1 MADLRIVDAPVLL
14 QESITDDVKMP
25 TGGLGNY
32 AIRLGDL
39 VWYVVAKEDLA
50 SKSYVDT
57 SSKGVQDKV
66 NNHVANKNNP
76 HEVTKVQVGLGN
88 VDNTAD
94 IDKPVSNATKM
105 AIITATTDMA
115 TKTYVN
121 DRDGDLATL
130 TTTDKTS
137 LVKAINEVVSV
148 KANKDETAT
157 SLKNLADNKAD
168 KVSTY
173 TKKNVDDLLLEK
185 VSNASVF
192 TKDEIDSKFAGKAN
206 KSNTLSGYGIQ
217 DAYTKSDVDTR
228 IGSVSGGYF
237 KAFETLK
244 QLNDATGMVVGQ
256 VAKVMNDVNVNLNGD
271 YHYTDNGWVKGYDN
285 YDFLNSDTYKRQQA
299 YETIKPYINPPVDFN
314 NLTSVEKRVF
324 DFVKNIEVHSQTPVD
339 LSFAIIYSNSALTTL
354 NIGDGTNILPL
365 LNDFANVKTISDNG
379 KVKTIAFTMNTA
391 NKATVSGKITFD
403 YSPKSYSSFA
413 YNLSAVNPNLKLRTK
428 TVQLPTLTSNA
439 EVIKQRGLYE
449 LVAHGTGTLLQNSLY
464 MTFFV
469 DSPFI
474 LDSVSVEVVNLPSVQ
489 PSWIECTI
497 YPPDNGYG
505 TAERISSSDQIP
517 IYQKGTMRL
526 PLERKVM
533 QKGRYTIGFK
543 TNAPSA
549 FAINYGLGVFARGYD
564 ATNTPMPKNAPNL
577 SIMDKYGFFPSFA
590 LHEHKPIQQPVFPA
604 KWALEYKPELLMFYS
619 DGNTI
624 YYIFAEGLTGSKTIY
639 IATSTDGGNTI
650 TKYGVNITEQQ
661 YALFS
666 STMHGIVRYVND
678 TLVVYLAQGDG
689 RIVKGVLTQTSNSFT
704 DISPPNRST
713 NDLHSYAPLVIW
725 KGFLW
730 WGEYGNPE
738 APKIHKMDLGTEQWY
753 VSIQKPLSGAT
764 GARHVHFLYASP
776 YDKDVLWANWGDAS
790 NGGGQ
795 GLNKLTITDAKASP
809 SADNWV
815 QWSTGVHDDVKTTLP
830 YPTGLLEIYEPA
842 NGKIGSNEIVMI
854 GAGDQPPTH
863 LIVAKTKSELAGKA
877 LFYPLN
883 FKRESAPKTETCH
896 WLTIDDEKTIYYM
909 VVESNPQMSIYAS
922 PYPYTDTYQISK
934 YWQQALAGA
943 IYYAGG
949 YIHTRNYRFPK
960 IRFKNALDNADISK
974 VPHVADATTDSLLTR
989 FNELLQNLRGSGV
1002 MQYPTERSSDKNQS
1016 AWFDSNGKFE
1026 NFGQY

>member
-1 MADLRIVDAPVLL
+1 MRMADLRIVDAPVLL

-25 TGGLGNY
+25 TGGLGNFS
-32 AIRLGDL
+32 IRLGDI
-39 VWYVVAKEDLA
+39 VWYVVQKEQLA
-50 SKSYVDT
+50 NKNYVDL
-57 SSKGVQDKV
+57 SSKGVQDKLET
-66 NNHVANKNNP
+66 HVSAKDNP
-76 HEVTKVQVGLGN
+76 HQVTKAQVGLGN

-94 IDKPVSNATKM
+94 VDKPVSNAAKS
-105 AIITATTDMA
+105 AINAATAGLADKAYVDDEINSLLGDLKTGELVGSKVFATLVAMGLDTTLTDGA
-115 TKTYVN
+115 YAFVVN
-121 DRDGDLATL
+121 D
-130 TTTDKTS
+130 TDENNG
-137 LVKAINEVVSV
+137 LYQ
-148 KANKDETAT
+148 
-157 SLKNLADNKAD
+157 
-168 KVSTY
+168 KVAGAWVY
-173 TKKNVDDLLLEK
+173 Q
-185 VSNASVF
+185 
-192 TKDEIDSKFAGKAN
+192 KF
-206 KSNTLSGYGIQ
+206 NTLNLLTSE
-217 DAYTKSDVDTR
+217 
-228 IGSVSGGYF
+228 F
-237 KAFETLK
+237 NK
-244 QLNDATGMVVGQ
+244 QL
-256 VAKVMNDVNVNLNGD
+256 
-271 YHYTDNGWVKGYDN
+271 H
-285 YDFLNSDTYKRQQA
+285 A
-299 YETIKPYINPPVDFN
+299 YNAIKQYINPLVDFDS
-314 NLTSVEKRVF
+314 LTAIEKRVF
-324 DFVKNIEVHSQTPVD
+324 DFVKGIELHSQTPVD
-339 LSFAIIYSNSALTTL
+339 LSVIINYSNSALTTL
-354 NIGDGTNILPL
+354 NISDGTNIMPL
-365 LNDFANVKTISDNG
+365 LNDSGF
-379 KVKTIAFTMNTA
+379 VKTIADNGKIKTVAFTMNMP
-391 NKATVSGKITFD
+391 NKVVISGKITFD
-403 YSPKSYSSFA
+403 YSPKSYTSFA
-413 YNLSAVNPNLKLRTK
+413 YNISTANPNLKLRTK
-428 TVQLPTLTSNA
+428 VTTIPSLTSNA

-449 LVAHGTGTLLQNSLY
+449 LAAHGTGTLLQNSLY

-474 LDSVSVEVVNLPSVQ
+474 LDSVSVEVINTPNVQ

-505 TAERISSSDQIP
+505 TAECISSSDQIP

-533 QKGRYTIGFK
+533 QKGQYTIGFK
-543 TNAPSA
+543 TNAPTA

-564 ATNTPMPKNAPNL
+564 AANTPMPKNAPL
-577 SIMDKYGFFPSFA
+577 VSTMDKYGFFPAFA
-590 LHEHKPIQQPVFPA
+590 LHEHKTVQQPIFPA

-619 DGNTI
+619 DGNII

-639 IATSTDGGNTI
+639 IATSNDGGNTV

-666 STMHGIVRYVND
+666 TTIHGIVRYVNNA
-678 TLVVYLAQGDG
+678 LVVYLAQGDG
-689 RIVKGVLTQTSNSFT
+689 RIVKGVLTATSNSFT

-738 APKIHKMDLGTEQWY
+738 APKIHKMDLDTEQWY
-753 VSIQKPLSGAT
+753 VSIQKPLIGAT

-776 YDKDVLWANWGDAS
+776 YDANVLWANWGDAS

-795 GLNKLTITDAKASP
+795 GLNKLTITDAKASTNV
-809 SADNWV
+809 DNWV

-949 YIHTRNYRFPK
+949 YIHTRNHRFPK
-960 IRFKNALDNADISK
+960 IRFKNVLDNADISK
-974 VPHVADATTDSLLTR
+974 VPHVADATSDTLLAT
-989 FNELLQNLRGSGV
+989 FNELLQNLRGAGV
-1002 MQYPTERSSDKNQS
+1002 LQSPREVSNDKNQS
-1016 AWFDSNGKFE
+1016 AWYDSNGKFE

>member
-1 MADLRIVDAPVLL
+1 MANAVTMQQLIDASLDTDALETAINGADNQDVQTRLNKTYPTLAKAIKTIMQKAPINSTPFATKSALIAETTLADGSFAFVH
-14 QESITDDVKMP
+14 DDVTVENNGLYQKVAGAWVYQKFNP
-25 TGGLGNY
+25 LNFLTG
-32 AIRLGDL
+32 AF
-39 VWYVVAKEDLA
+39 
-50 SKSYVDT
+50 
-57 SSKGVQDKV
+57 
-66 NNHVANKNNP
+66 
-76 HEVTKVQVGLGN
+76 
-88 VDNTAD
+88 
-94 IDKPVSNATKM
+94 
-105 AIITATTDMA
+105 
-115 TKTYVN
+115 
-121 DRDGDLATL
+121 
-130 TTTDKTS
+130 
-137 LVKAINEVVSV
+137 
-148 KANKDETAT
+148 
-157 SLKNLADNKAD
+157 
-168 KVSTY
+168 Y
-173 TKKNVDDLLLEK
+173 T
-185 VSNASVF
+185 
-192 TKDEIDSKFAGKAN
+192 
-206 KSNTLSGYGIQ
+206 Q
-217 DAYTKSDVDTR
+217 
-228 IGSVSGGYF
+228 
-237 KAFETLK
+237 
-244 QLNDATGMVVGQ
+244 
-256 VAKVMNDVNVNLNGD
+256 
-271 YHYTDNGWVKGYDN
+271 
-285 YDFLNSDTYKRQQA
+285 QQA
-299 YETIKPYINPPVDFN
+299 YETIKSYVKPPLEFN
-314 NLTSVEKRVF
+314 NLTASEKRVF
-324 DFVKNIEVHSQTPVD
+324 DFVKDIEVHSQTPVD
-339 LSFAIIYSNSALTTL
+339 LFVDINYSNSTLTTL
-354 NIGDGTNILPL
+354 NIGDGTIILPL
-365 LNDFANVKTISDNG
+365 LNDFENVKTINDNG
-379 KVKTIAFTMNTA
+379 KIKTVAFTLYITA
-391 NKATVSGKITFD
+391 SKAMISGKITFD
-403 YSPKSYSSFA
+403 YSPKLYTTFA
-413 YNLSAVNPNLKLRTK
+413 YNISTANPNLKLRTK
-428 TVQLPTLTSNA
+428 VIQLPALTSNS

-449 LVAHGTGTLLQNSLY
+449 LAAHGTGTLLQNSLY

-497 YPPDNGYG
+497 YPPDDGYG

-533 QKGRYTIGFK
+533 QKGQYTIGFK

-564 ATNTPMPKNAPNL
+564 AANTPMPKNAPRVD
-577 SIMDKYGFFPSFA
+577 IMDKYGFFPSFA
-590 LHEHKPIQQPVFPA
+590 LHEHKRVQQPIFPA
-604 KWALEYKPELLMFYS
+604 KWALEYRPELQTIYS
-619 DGNTI
+619 DGSKI

-639 IATSTDGGNTI
+639 LATSNDGGNTI

-661 YALFS
+661 YALFN
-666 STMHGIVRYVND
+666 TTIHGIVRYVNND
-678 TLVVYLAQGDG
+678 LVVYLAQSDG
-689 RIVKGVLTQTSNSFT
+689 RIVKGVLTATSNSFT
-704 DISPPNRST
+704 DISPSNRST

-738 APKIHKMDLGTEQWY
+738 APKIHKMDLDTEQWY

-776 YDKDVLWANWGDAS
+776 YDKDVLWANWGDAT

-795 GLNKLTITDAKASP
+795 GLNKLTITDAKAST

-815 QWSTGVHDDVKTTLP
+815 QWSTGVHDDIKTTLP
-830 YPTGLLEIYEPA
+830 YPTGLLEIYEPID
-842 NGKIGSNEIVMI
+842 GKIGSNEIVMI

-934 YWQQALAGA
+934 YWQQAIAGA

-960 IRFKNALDNADISK
+960 IRFKNVLDNADISK
-974 VPHVADATTDSLLTR
+974 VPHIADATNDTLLAQ
-989 FNELLQNLRGSGV
+989 FNELLQNLRGAGV
-1002 MQYPTERSSDKNQS
+1002 MQYSAERSSDKNQS
-1016 AWFDSNGKFE
+1016 AWHDSNGKFE

>member
-1 MADLRIVDAPVLL
+1 MADNPLTLEKMLRGSQNLDVWDAATNGN
-14 QESITDDVKMP
+14 ENTDWTNLVGDKGP
-25 TGGLGNY
+25 SLKK
-32 AIRLGDL
+32 AIKLIMQK
-39 VWYVVAKEDLA
+39 APIN
-50 SKSYVDT
+50 ST
-57 SSKGVQDKV
+57 
-66 NNHVANKNNP
+66 P
-76 HEVTKVQVGLGN
+76 F
-88 VDNTAD
+88 
-94 IDKPVSNATKM
+94 
-105 AIITATTDMA
+105 A
-115 TKTYVN
+115 TKTA
-121 DRDGDLATL
+121 L
-130 TTTDKTS
+130 
-137 LVKAINEVVSV
+137 
-148 KANKDETAT
+148 
-157 SLKNLADNKAD
+157 LADTTLNDGAFAFVHND
-168 KVSTY
+168 ALDENNGLYQKVSGAWVY
-173 TKKNVDDLLLEK
+173 QKHNQISVL
-185 VSNASVF
+185 AS
-192 TKDEIDSKFAGKAN
+192 A
-206 KSNTLSGYGIQ
+206 
-217 DAYTKSDVDTR
+217 
-228 IGSVSGGYF
+228 
-237 KAFETLK
+237 
-244 QLNDATGMVVGQ
+244 
-256 VAKVMNDVNVNLNGD
+256 
-271 YHYTDNGWVKGYDN
+271 
-285 YDFLNSDTYKRQQA
+285 TYKQQQA
-299 YETIKPYINPPVDFN
+299 YEAIKQYINPPVDFDS
-314 NLTSVEKRVF
+314 LTATEKRVF
-324 DFVKNIEVHSQTPVD
+324 DFVKDIELHSQTPVD
-339 LSFAIIYSNSALTTL
+339 LSIAINYSNSTLTNL
-354 NIGDGTNILPL
+354 NITDNTNILQL
-365 LNDFANVKTISDNG
+365 LNDFGYVKTISDNG
-379 KVKTIAFTMNTA
+379 KIKTVVFTLYISSS
-391 NKATVSGKITFD
+391 KAVVSGKITFD
-403 YSPKSYSSFA
+403 YSPKVYNTFA
-413 YNLSAVNPNLKLRTK
+413 YNISTTNPNLKLRTK
-428 TVQLPTLTSNA
+428 TIQLPVLTSNA

-533 QKGRYTIGFK
+533 QKGQYTIGFK

-564 ATNTPMPKNAPNL
+564 AANTPMPKNAPNL
-577 SIMDKYGFFPSFA
+577 FIMDKYGFFPAFA
-590 LHEHKPIQQPVFPA
+590 LHEHKTVQQPIFPA
-604 KWALEYKPELLMFYS
+604 QWALEYKPELLMFYS
-619 DGNTI
+619 DSNTI

-639 IATSTDGGNTI
+639 LATSTDGGNTI
-650 TKYGVNITEQQ
+650 TKYGVNISEQQ

-666 STMHGIVRYVND
+666 GTMHGIVRYVDNS
-678 TLVVYLAQGDG
+678 LVVYLAQHDG
-689 RIVKGVLTQTSNSFT
+689 RVVKGVLTQTSNSFT

-713 NDLHSYAPLVIW
+713 NNLHSYAPLVIW

-738 APKIHKMDLGTEQWY
+738 APKIHKMDLDTEQWY

-776 YDKDVLWANWGDAS
+776 YDANVLWANWGDAS

-795 GLNKLTITDAKASP
+795 GLNKLTITDAKASTNT
-809 SADNWV
+809 DNWV
-815 QWSTGVHDDVKTTLP
+815 QWSTGVHDENKTTLP

-842 NGKIGSNEIVMI
+842 NGKIGSNEVVMI

-934 YWQQALAGA
+934 YWQQVIAGA

-949 YIHTRNYRFPK
+949 YIHTRNYRFAK

-974 VPHVADATTDSLLTR
+974 VPHVADATSDTILAK
-989 FNELLQNLRGSGV
+989 FNELLQNLRGAGV
-1002 MQYPTERSSDKNQS
+1002 LQSPREVGNDKNQS
-1016 AWFDSNGKFE
+1016 AWHDSNGKFE